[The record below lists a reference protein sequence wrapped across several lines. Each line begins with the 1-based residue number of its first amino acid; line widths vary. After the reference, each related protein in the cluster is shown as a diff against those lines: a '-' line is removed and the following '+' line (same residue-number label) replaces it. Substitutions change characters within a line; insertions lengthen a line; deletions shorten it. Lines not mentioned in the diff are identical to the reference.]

1 METVFFF
8 FFGALALASAISVVA
23 QRRVF
28 YSALSLIICLF
39 AVGALYLVLEAPF
52 IAAIQVIVYAGAI
65 MVLFL
70 FVIMLLD
77 PFSKTV
83 LRDKRKS
90 LTYLAA
96 ILGLG
101 ILVLLV
107 PILQAYDP
115 AKTPRSEG
123 IGDAGTG
130 SVRHLG
136 EVLFDQ
142 YLIPFEVTSVLIL
155 IAIIGVVVLAKRPK
169 RHPEKN

>member
-28 YSALSLIICLF
+28 YSALSLIVCLF

-90 LTYLAA
+90 LKYLAS

-101 ILVLLV
+101 ALVLLV
-107 PILQAYDP
+107 PILKAYDP
-115 AKTPRSEG
+115 EGTPRSVG
-123 IGDAGTG
+123 IGEGDTG
-130 SVRHLG
+130 SIRYLG
-136 EVLFDQ
+136 DVLFDQ
-142 YLIPFEVTSVLIL
+142 YLIPFEATSVLIL
-155 IAIIGVVVLAKRPK
+155 IAIIGVVVLAKRP
-169 RHPEKN
+169 RRQPEKD